1 MTNNKILII
10 EDDADVRRGFQVL
23 LNAHHYETFFAAN
36 AVAALAESRKHD
48 PDLIILDLGLPAID
62 GFDFLEHLGRLY
74 VSMVPV
80 IVVSARD
87 IQKNKERALNAGA
100 MAYLQKP
107 WNDDELLEIIDR
119 YSADPSCYAPGPSA
133 SPTAAV
139 SGVSLDL
146 GNGARPESNESKG
159 LSRYI
164 GYHRPASVPAEATT
178 YSTSAPR
185 KRPSGSTH

>member
-1 MTNNKILII
+1 VTNNRILII
-10 EDDADVRRGFQVL
+10 EDDADVRLGFQVL

-36 AVAALAESRKHD
+36 AVAALEESRKHD

-62 GFDFLEHLGRLY
+62 GFDLLEHLGQFY

-87 IQKNKERALNAGA
+87 IQKNKERAINAGA

-133 SPTAAV
+133 PPAAAV
-139 SGVSLDL
+139 LSPASSSLSDL
-146 GNGARPESNESKG
+146 SSLMRPEAKG

-164 GYHRPASVPAEATT
+164 GHHRPLSVPAEGST
-178 YSTSAPR
+178 YSTPR
-185 KRPSGSTH
+185 KGPSGRSH